1 MTPRPQRRRHRPAPE
16 HRCRQRRIR
25 QRARLRPA
33 QPRLRRPRDHVSDRR
48 AGDPLIPGDR
58 PVAGAACR
66 LRQHLPDVVHSDRL
80 SAHKPPPDEGDDPCP
95 EPARRH
101 PEGAAEL
108 KSASVAELTLDSA
121 ADLTLETPAELI
133 SYWPADLRRLPH
145 PGCRL
150 VCSDIERARRGGLFG
165 ASGFKPCTH
174 SRLRQEQLL
183 VAPRRRP
190 GCTQSIRAAGIQLC

>member
-1 MTPRPQRRRHRPAPE
+1 MTLRPQMRRDRPALEHRP
-16 HRCRQRRIR
+16 RQRRIR
-25 QRARLRPA
+25 QRVRFRPA

-66 LRQHLPDVVHSDRL
+66 LRQHSPDVVHSDRL

-95 EPARRH
+95 KPACRH
-101 PEGAAEL
+101 PEGVAEL
-108 KSASVAELTLDSA
+108 KSGSVAELTLDPA
-121 ADLTLETPAELI
+121 ADLTLETAAELM

-150 VCSDIERARRGGLFG
+150 VWPRIGKASDSG
-165 ASGFKPCTH
+165 ASGRHTVRGGNSLH
-174 SRLRQEQLL
+174 VQAEASSAQHARQGAEEEAGSRR
-183 VAPRRRP
+183 
-190 GCTQSIRAAGIQLC
+190 